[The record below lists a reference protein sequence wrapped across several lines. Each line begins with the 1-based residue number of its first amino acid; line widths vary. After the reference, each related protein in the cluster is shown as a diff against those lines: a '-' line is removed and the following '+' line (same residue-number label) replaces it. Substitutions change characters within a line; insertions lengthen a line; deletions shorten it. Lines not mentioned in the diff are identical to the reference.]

1 MWRGAYMAE
10 KRDYY
15 EVLGVSKGADEAS
28 IKKAYR
34 TLAKKYHP
42 DLNPGNAEAE
52 AKFKEVNEAYDVL
65 SDADKKA
72 KYDQFGHAAFDPTA
86 GGGGYGGSYG
96 GFGDFG
102 DIGDIFSSFF
112 GGGFGGSS
120 GQRRNAPTR
129 GEDIA
134 VRITVSFEEA
144 AFGAKKDVSFN
155 RIQKC
160 SDCGGSGAAKGT
172 HAETCK
178 VCGGSGQRRVTQRI
192 GGMAFQS
199 TTTCDACRGAGKT
212 IKTPCTE
219 CNGKGYVK
227 VNKKLSVNIPAG
239 IDDGERIAI
248 RGQGCDGRNG
258 GPAGDLIITV
268 SIKKHSIFERDGYN
282 IYCDVPITVT
292 EAMLGATIDVPT
304 LEGNQKFEI
313 PDGTQ
318 PGTKFTMKQKGIPFI
333 NNSNRRGDLIFTVNV
348 EIPRGLN
355 KEQKERMI
363 AFAESCKESN
373 YTKKQSFFKRIF
385 DKDKK

>member
-1 MWRGAYMAE
+1 MAE

-239 IDDGERIAI
+239 IDDGERIAL

>member
-1 MWRGAYMAE
+1 MAD

-15 EVLGVSKGADEAS
+15 EVLGLSKGAGEAE

-52 AKFKEVNEAYDVL
+52 AKFKEINEAYDVL

-72 KYDQFGHAAFDPTA
+72 KYDQFGHAAFDPAA
-86 GGGGYGGSYG
+86 GGGGYGGGYGG

-112 GGGFGGSS
+112 GGGFGGGS
-120 GQRRNAPTR
+120 GQRRNAPMR
-129 GEDIA
+129 GEDIS
-134 VRITVSFEEA
+134 VRVTVTFEEA
-144 AFGAKKDVSFN
+144 AFGTKKDVSYN

-160 SDCGGSGAAKGT
+160 GDCGGSGAAKGT
-172 HAETCK
+172 KAETCK
-178 VCGGSGQRRVTQRI
+178 TCGGAGQRRVTQRI

-199 TTTCDACRGAGKT
+199 TTTCDACRGTGKI
-212 IKTPCTE
+212 IKTPCSE

-227 VNKKLSVNIPAG
+227 VNKKLSVTIPAG

-268 SIKKHSIFERDGYN
+268 NIKKHNVFERDGYN
-282 IYCDVPITVT
+282 IYCEVPITVT
-292 EAMLGATIDVPT
+292 EATLGAEIDVPT
-304 LEGNQKFEI
+304 LEGSQKFEI

-318 PGTKFTMKQKGIPFI
+318 PGTRFTIRQKGIPFI
-333 NNSNRRGDLIFTVNV
+333 NNSNKRGDLVFTVNV
-348 EIPRGLN
+348 EIPKGLN
-355 KEQKERMI
+355 KEQREKLI

-373 YTKKQSFFKRIF
+373 YSKKQGFFKRIF

>member
-1 MWRGAYMAE
+1 MAE

-15 EVLGVSKGADEAS
+15 EVLGLSKGADEAE

-34 TLAKKYHP
+34 TMAKKYHP

-52 AKFKEVNEAYDVL
+52 AKFKEINEAYDVL

-86 GGGGYGGSYG
+86 GGGGYGGGYG
-96 GFGDFG
+96 GGFSDFG

-120 GQRRNAPTR
+120 GQRRNAPMR

-144 AFGAKKDVSFN
+144 AFGTKKDVSYN

-172 HAETCK
+172 KAETCK
-178 VCGGSGQRRVTQRI
+178 VCGGAGQRRVTQRI

-199 TTTCDACRGAGKT
+199 TTTCDACRGTGKT
-212 IKTPCTE
+212 IKTPCPE
-219 CNGKGYVK
+219 CSGKGYVK
-227 VNKKLSVNIPAG
+227 VSKKLSVNIPAG
-239 IDDGERIAI
+239 IDDGERIAL

-268 SIKKHSIFERDGYN
+268 NIKKHNVFERDGFN

-292 EAMLGATIDVPT
+292 EATLGATIDVPT
-304 LEGNQKFEI
+304 LEGSQKFEI

-318 PGTKFTMKQKGIPFI
+318 PGTKFTLKQKGIPFI
-333 NNSNRRGDLIFTVNV
+333 NNSSKRGDLIFTVNV
-348 EIPRGLN
+348 EIPKGLN
-355 KEQKERMI
+355 KDQKEKMI

>member
-1 MWRGAYMAE
+1 MAD

-15 EVLGVSKGADEAS
+15 EVLGLSKGAGEAE

-34 TLAKKYHP
+34 SLAKKYHP

-52 AKFKEVNEAYDVL
+52 AKFKEINEAYDVL

-72 KYDQFGHAAFDPTA
+72 KYDQFGHSAFDPTA
-86 GGGGYGGSYG
+86 GGGYGGAYGG

-134 VRITVSFEEA
+134 VRVTVTFEEA
-144 AFGAKKDVSFN
+144 AFGVKKDVTYN

-160 SDCGGSGAAKGT
+160 ADCGGSGAAKGT

-178 VCGGSGQRRVTQRI
+178 TCGGSGQRRVTQRI

-199 TTTCDACRGAGKT
+199 TTTCDACRGTGKI
-212 IKTPCTE
+212 IKTPCNE

-227 VNKKLSVNIPAG
+227 VSKKLSVNIPAG
-239 IDDGERIAI
+239 IDDGERIAL

-268 SIKKHSIFERDGYN
+268 SIKKHSVFERDGYN

-292 EAMLGATIDVPT
+292 EATLGAEIDVPT
-304 LEGNQKFEI
+304 LEGSQKFEI

-318 PGTKFTMKQKGIPFI
+318 PGTKFTIRQKGIPYI
-333 NNSNRRGDLIFTVNV
+333 NNSNKRGDLVFTVNV
-348 EIPRGLN
+348 EIPKGLN
-355 KEQKERMI
+355 KEQKEKMR

-373 YTKKQSFFKRIF
+373 YTKKQGFFKRIF